1 MPLNKVEDAAAGI
14 IDEISTVT
22 GLDPTVTLIALAVLV
37 LIAVFI
43 FTKPIRL
50 VLKLVIN
57 TLVGFAAL
65 WVLNKI
71 GAGYGI
77 ALALD
82 LKNAVITGVFGIPGV
97 AVLLVLRWAGIL

>member
-1 MPLNKVEDAAAGI
+1 M
-14 IDEISTVT
+14 
-22 GLDPTVTLIALAVLV
+22 
-37 LIAVFI
+37 
-43 FTKPIRL
+43 
-50 VLKLVIN
+50 N